1 MPLTHYDP
9 GMTRPDFAA
18 ILTDM
23 QDRRTRPRPAYV
35 VWAAVAGGVVL
46 ALAGAALCAVFP
58 EGGIPLL
65 LIGLRLLAFRF
76 AWAAHAYARV
86 RWWWIRFV
94 AWWRSRSPALG
105 WAIITGGTAI
115 V

>member
-1 MPLTHYDP
+1 
-9 GMTRPDFAA
+9 MTSPEFAD
-18 ILTDM
+18 ILAGV
-23 QDRRTRPRPAYV
+23 QARRTRPRSAAV
-35 VWAAVAGGVVL
+35 VWAAVTGGVVL

-86 RWWWIRFV
+86 QWWWLRFV
-94 AWWRSRSPALG
+94 AWWRSRSRALRWSVIG
-105 WAIITGGTAI
+105 AVTTIITGITWLLVA
-115 V
+115 